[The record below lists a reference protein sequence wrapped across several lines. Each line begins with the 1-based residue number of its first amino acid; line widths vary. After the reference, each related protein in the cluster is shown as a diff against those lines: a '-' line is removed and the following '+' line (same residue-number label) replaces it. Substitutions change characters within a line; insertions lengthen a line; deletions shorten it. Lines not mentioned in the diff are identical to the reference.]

1 MMKKIAK
8 IKRNNLKDTIM
19 PYGKLIK
26 LSFEWPHTWEK
37 IELKKKNRTTTVP
50 HENAAQ

>member
-26 LSFEWPHTWEK
+26 LSFEWPYTWEK
-37 IELKKKNRTTTVP
+37 IELKKKK
-50 HENAAQ
+50 